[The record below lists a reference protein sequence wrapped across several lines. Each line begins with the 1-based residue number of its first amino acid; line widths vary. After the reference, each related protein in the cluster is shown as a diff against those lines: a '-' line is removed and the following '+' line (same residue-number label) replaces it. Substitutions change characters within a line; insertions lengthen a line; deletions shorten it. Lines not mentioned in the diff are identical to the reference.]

1 MKSIFNRITSK
12 IEAFVCLSL
21 SWRITWRVTGLIA
34 VRFLAFFSLLQYNT
48 FFLSGSTYSLF
59 VTFVVIVGGPVS
71 DFLHTYCP
79 FVSTFSFKQAL
90 SINQLSWSTFFNLRR
105 TDLFSSCIV
114 GSRAFERTLHSSI
127 TSFRLA
133 FSAWFL
139 HQWTSSEY
147 LLTLVY
153 HPE

>member
-1 MKSIFNRITSK
+1 MKSIFNRMTSK

-21 SWRITWRVTGLIA
+21 YWRITRYVTGLIA
-34 VRFLAFFSLLQYNT
+34 VRFLAFFPLLQYNT
-48 FFLSGSTYSLF
+48 VFLSGSTYSLF
-59 VTFVVIVGGPVS
+59 VTFVVVVGGPVS
-71 DFLHTYCP
+71 DFLHLYCS

-105 TDLFSSCIV
+105 TDLFSSSIV
-114 GSRAFERTLHSSI
+114 GSRAFERTLHRSI
-127 TSFRLA
+127 TSVGLA
-133 FSAWFL
+133 SSARFL

-147 LLTLVY
+147 RLTLVY